1 MKKFILYT
9 LFLIIN
15 FNCFSQ
21 DNFEQDGVILP
32 RTLNFEGAKLQLN
45 GFGTRSK
52 FLIDVYVQALYLSR
66 LSQDANDILEA
77 NATMAVRLQILSSIV
92 SSNKLSKSLNKG
104 LRKSIGDSKMEQLKA
119 EIATL
124 EKLQTLQTTK
134 KNDAFNLIYN
144 PNDSSLWVF
153 KNDVLLGK
161 VPGFEFKKAFFGIWL
176 SNNPVD
182 EGLKNELLGKY

>member
-1 MKKFILYT
+1 MKKLILYT

-32 RTLNFEGAKLQLN
+32 RTLNFEGTKLELN

-52 FLIDVYVQALYLSR
+52 FLIDVYVQALYLTR
-66 LSQDANDILEA
+66 LSQDGNDILEA

-104 LRKSIGDSKMEQLKA
+104 LRKSIGDSKMEQLKT

-124 EKLQTLQTTK
+124 EKLLTLQTTK
-134 KNDAFNLIYN
+134 KDDAFNLIYN

>member
-1 MKKFILYT
+1 MKKLILYT

-32 RTLNFEGAKLQLN
+32 RTLNFEGTKLELN

-52 FLIDVYVQALYLSR
+52 FLIDVYVQALYLTR

-124 EKLQTLQTTK
+124 EKLLTLQTTK
-134 KNDAFNLIYN
+134 KDDAFNLIYN

>member
-1 MKKFILYT
+1 MKKLILYT

-32 RTLNFEGAKLQLN
+32 RTLNFEGTKLELN

-52 FLIDVYVQALYLSR
+52 FLIDVYVQALYLTR

-124 EKLQTLQTTK
+124 EKLLTLQTTK
-134 KNDAFNLIYN
+134 KDDAFNLIYN

-153 KNDVLLGK
+153 KNDLLLGK

>member
-1 MKKFILYT
+1 MKKLIFYT
-9 LFLIIN
+9 LFLITN
-15 FNCFSQ
+15 FNSFSQ

-32 RTLNFEGAKLQLN
+32 RILNFEGAKLQLN

-52 FLIDVYVQALYLSR
+52 FLIDVYVQALYLTT
-66 LSQDANDILEA
+66 LSQDANDILQS

-104 LRKSIGDSKMEQLKA
+104 LRKSIGDSKMEQLKT

-124 EKLQTLQTTK
+124 EKLLTLQTTK
-134 KNDAFNLIYN
+134 KDDAFNLIYN

>member
-1 MKKFILYT
+1 MKKLILYT

-32 RTLNFEGAKLQLN
+32 RTLNFEGAKLELN

-52 FLIDVYVQALYLSR
+52 FLIDVYVQALYLTR
-66 LSQDANDILEA
+66 LSQDAKDILEA

-92 SSNKLSKSLNKG
+92 SSNKLSRSLNKG
-104 LRKSIGDSKMEQLKA
+104 LRKSIGNSKMEQLKA

-124 EKLQTLQTTK
+124 EKLLTLQTTK
-134 KNDAFNLIYN
+134 KDDAFNLIYN

-182 EGLKNELLGKY
+182 EGLKKELLGKY

>member
-1 MKKFILYT
+1 MKKLILYT
-9 LFLIIN
+9 LFLITN

-32 RTLNFEGAKLQLN
+32 RTLNFEGTKLELN

-52 FLIDVYVQALYLSR
+52 FLIDVYVQALYLTR

-124 EKLQTLQTTK
+124 EKLLTLQTTK
-134 KNDAFNLIYN
+134 KDDAFNLIYN

>member
-1 MKKFILYT
+1 MIFDY
-9 LFLIIN
+9 LIIN

-32 RTLNFEGAKLQLN
+32 RTLNFEGTKLELN

-52 FLIDVYVQALYLSR
+52 FLIDVYVQALYLTR

-124 EKLQTLQTTK
+124 EKLLTLQTTK
-134 KNDAFNLIYN
+134 KDDAFNLIYN